1 VARTRPGLRFIAALG
16 AAALGSVSLAT
27 SASAGANGDAF
38 NGGSEIKVELGTAE
52 LAKLAAGKPARGG
65 LGPDPYEYA
74 SVANCPGAAPGS
86 ANADSFCQPAMA
98 ACAGNTPAQGLGPSV
113 KVFRR
118 QKASSATPPGPW
130 VQVGV
135 TCFPQ
140 RVPGKPK
147 LGMAQIVAAFHDT
160 RFAVPS
166 LRIQPKGNVTLVTLP
181 TYFELTW
188 PREGFSP
195 GEVDHPDPARLL
207 GFRVEIR
214 PLLRDVTYV
223 YGDGQSEGPTIRTGG
238 PFPDGNITHA
248 YERGGDVLVRADVTY
263 AGQFRVAGGA
273 WVDIPGDV
281 RVRGTS
287 QRLRVRTAEARL
299 YAR

>member
-1 VARTRPGLRFIAALG
+1 M
-16 AAALGSVSLAT
+16 
-27 SASAGANGDAF
+27 
-38 NGGSEIKVELGTAE
+38 LGTAE
-52 LAKLAAGKPARGG
+52 LAKVSTGKSVGG
-65 LGPDPYEYA
+65 AKGQDPYEYA
-74 SVANCPGAAPGS
+74 SVANCPGTVPGS
-86 ANADSFCQPAMA
+86 SNADSFCQPAMA
-98 ACAGNTPAQGLGPSV
+98 ACAGNSPAQGLGPSV

-118 QKASSATPPGPW
+118 TAASGGSPPGPW

-140 RVPGKPK
+140 RVPGSPT
-147 LGMAQIVAAFHDT
+147 LGMAQIVSAFHDT

-166 LRIQPKGNVTLVTLP
+166 LRIQPKGNVTLVNLA

-188 PREGFSP
+188 PSEGFAP

-207 GFRVEIR
+207 GFRIEIR

-223 YGDGQSEGPTIRTGG
+223 FGDGQTMGPTTRTGG
-238 PFPDGNITHA
+238 PFPDGDVTHT
-248 YERGGDVLVRADVTY
+248 YGRSGDLLVRADVTY
-263 AGQFRVAGGA
+263 VGQFRVADGA

-287 QRLRVRTAEARL
+287 QRLQVRTAEARL
-299 YAR
+299 YMR

>member
-1 VARTRPGLRFIAALG
+1 
-16 AAALGSVSLAT
+16 
-27 SASAGANGDAF
+27 
-38 NGGSEIKVELGTAE
+38 
-52 LAKLAAGKPARGG
+52 
-65 LGPDPYEYA
+65 
-74 SVANCPGAAPGS
+74 
-86 ANADSFCQPAMA
+86 MA

-118 QKASSATPPGPW
+118 QKASGAAAVASGPW

-140 RVPGKPK
+140 HVPGKPT

-188 PREGFSP
+188 PREGFGP

-223 YGDGQSEGPTIRTGG
+223 YGDGQFEGPTTRTGG
-238 PFPDGNITHA
+238 PFPDGDVTHA

-273 WVDIPGDV
+273 WTDIPGEV

-287 QRLRVRTAEARL
+287 QRLQVRTAEARL

>member
-1 VARTRPGLRFIAALG
+1 MGRCRLRLSGAFAIATLLIAGVLCQVARADFSDNA
-16 AAALGSVSLAT
+16 V
-27 SASAGANGDAF
+27 
-38 NGGSEIKVELGTAE
+38 NGGTEIKVELGTAE
-52 LAKLAAGKPARGG
+52 LAKISAGRPTGG
-65 LGPDPYEYA
+65 GQRHAPHEYA
-74 SVANCPGAAPGS
+74 SVANCPGAVPGS

-118 QKASSATPPGPW
+118 TPASGAAPPGPW

-140 RVPGKPK
+140 RVPGKPT
-147 LGMAQIVAAFHDT
+147 LGIAQIVAAFHDT

-188 PREGFSP
+188 PREGFGP

-223 YGDGQSEGPTIRTGG
+223 YGDGRSDGPTTRTGG
-238 PFPDGNITHA
+238 PFPEGDVTHT
-248 YERGGDVLVRADVTY
+248 YDRGGDVVVRADVTY

-287 QRLRVRTAEARL
+287 QRLQVRTAEARL
-299 YAR
+299 YSR